1 MDAHKDLT
9 EGSEYKNLMFLAVPG
24 AVGRFFE
31 NIYHIINMVWIGLM
45 GGAFATQAQAGIVIF
60 GTANSIHQMLNNM
73 FGPGSVTIISRFW
86 GARDYQRSAWASE
99 QTITLKF
106 LIGLLGA
113 VAGIFT
119 LKYLLLFAGADTAID
134 AQTGRS
140 VMQVATVYG
149 RILLW
154 ELPIVFVYYTL
165 NTIFRCTSDAPSSMA
180 LNIIASLINTILDPI
195 FILGLGP
202 IPKMGIAGVAY
213 ATLISHTTADVI
225 GMWLLLNGKKLSFK
239 RYTLLV
245 WPYIRNDRYYYRI
258 RLPYFKVAIE
268 TGGLKI
274 SWKGLLRID
283 FGLFWNFMR
292 IGVVPT
298 ITQFVASSFSFVYMN
313 VVSSFG
319 KEFVAAFG
327 IQGRLAGLV
336 NMPLLGF
343 QQAAGAL
350 VGQNLG
356 AKKPQ
361 RAEKT
366 AWISAYIGMGLGAL
380 LVLVALLFPKQIFSI
395 FSSDPKVLEVG
406 ATIFALSMFGNML
419 NAGQWMLASVFD
431 GSGYT
436 MWPSILSQANSWLLN
451 ILPAVILVKFMH
463 FDYRWLLYI
472 GIFASASQLAISIT
486 LVRKRRWIAARV

>member
-9 EGSEYKNLMFLAVPG
+9 VGSEYKNLMFLAVPG
-24 AVGRFFE
+24 AIGRFFE
-31 NIYHIINMVWIGLM
+31 NIHHIINMIWIGLM

-86 GARDYQRSAWASE
+86 GAKDYERSAWASE

-106 LIGLLGA
+106 LIGLLGS

-119 LKYLLLFAGADTAID
+119 LKYLLAFAGADSTVDPATS
-134 AQTGRS
+134 QS
-140 VMQVATVYG
+140 VMSVAIVYG

-165 NTIFRCTSDAPSSMA
+165 NTIFRCTSDAPSSMT
-180 LNIIASLINTILDPI
+180 LNIISSVINTILDPI
-195 FILGLGP
+195 FILGWGL

-213 ATLISHTTADVI
+213 ATLLSHIIADVL
-225 GMWLLLNGKKLSFK
+225 GLWLLLNGKKLSFK

-245 WPYIRNDRYYYRI
+245 WPRIKNERIYYRL
-258 RLPYFKVAIE
+258 RLPYFKMVLE
-268 TGGLKI
+268 GGGLKI
-274 SWKGLLRID
+274 SWRGLFRID
-283 FGLFWNFMR
+283 LGIFWNFMR

-298 ITQFVASSFSFVYMN
+298 ITQFIASSLSFVYMN

-319 KEFVAAFG
+319 REFVAAFG

-336 NMPLLGF
+336 NMPLLGM

-356 AKKPQ
+356 ARKPE

-366 AWISAYIGMGLGAL
+366 AWIAAYIGMGLGA
-380 LVLVALLFPKQIFSI
+380 VLVIIALLFPKQIFSI

-406 ATIFALSMFGNML
+406 ATIFALSMIGNML

-436 MWPSILSQANSWLLN
+436 MWPSILGQANSWILN
-451 ILPAVILVKFMH
+451 ILPAVVMVKFMG

-472 GIFASASQLAISIT
+472 GIFASISQLFINIT
-486 LVRKRRWIAARV
+486 LVHKRRWIVARV